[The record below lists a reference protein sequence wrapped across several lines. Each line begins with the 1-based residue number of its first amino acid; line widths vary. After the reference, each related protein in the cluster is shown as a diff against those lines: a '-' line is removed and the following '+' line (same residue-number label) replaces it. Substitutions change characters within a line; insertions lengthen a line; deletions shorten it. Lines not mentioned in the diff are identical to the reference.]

1 VGIDIWRT
9 VAECAEN
16 EELRAALSAVENPQD
31 FDDLLLNAI
40 DSDIGQ
46 GREQKLSGS
55 FLASDT
61 ATMRPLSQGLDGSI
75 HFAHGRLPVMR
86 MVVFEVIAKV
96 L

>member
-1 VGIDIWRT
+1 VGIDVWRT
-9 VAECAEN
+9 IAECAEN
-16 EELRAALSAVENPQD
+16 EELRPALSAVENPQD

-46 GREQKLSGS
+46 GREQELSGS

-61 ATMRPLSQGLDGSI
+61 ATMRPRFQGLDSSI
-75 HFAHGRLPVMR
+75 HFAHGRLPQVR
-86 MVVFEVIAKV
+86 MVVFEVIADV